1 MVPNKISKRAMDY
14 TCKEVMVPDVVSINH
29 SERVKDIYE
38 KLLNCT
44 HNGFPVINE
53 KRKVIGLI
61 SRNHLVAI
69 LKNKFFQTN
78 AAPSAISI
86 L

>member
-1 MVPNKISKRAMDY
+1 MVPNKISKRAIDY
-14 TCKEVMVPDVVSINH
+14 TCKEVMVNDVVSINH
-29 SERVKDIYE
+29 SEKVKDIYE
-38 KLLNCT
+38 KLSNCS

-69 LKNKFFQTN
+69 LKNKFF
-78 AAPSAISI
+78 
-86 L
+86 